1 MSLSVN
7 DILTK
12 RLRLVICEAN
22 IVFGRKVSLNA
33 SCQSSRQDAE
43 IENFPIEQR
52 GASFGYE
59 EQY

>member
-1 MSLSVN
+1 MTFS
-7 DILTK
+7 TK

-43 IENFPIEQR
+43 IENFPIEQ
-52 GASFGYE
+52 E
-59 EQY
+59 ERLLRHSVYII